1 MAASHLFVSYDIPAM
16 IPYEVVNER
25 YASSIPTASSIAD
38 SVTAVAT
45 AGLIPWVKKLALRAA
60 GAEGIAENVV
70 NDNGLLFGSDS
81 LQVARAAKESQG
93 TRYVQGYK
101 TVNCMDNSGQ
111 AFAVWLNVMYLLP
124 LTYLFARFFVRSYL
138 RRAESRPKDQPRSQ
152 VIEKSSLD
160 ALKGVSKE
168 LSNAIMEMHGE
179 EGGSSRGTNT
189 PDVSAVDAVEKLAEN
204 AQDAAI
210 EADKG
215 FTKVPEN
222 KAAPAATVATP
233 SPKSKKKKKGGKNGE
248 QKAAPSNPFE
258 VLSGD
263 DEQEPEDVSV
273 KSRPN
278 LTPTIKQ

>member
-1 MAASHLFVSYDIPAM
+1 MQITQFVIGTFMAASHLFVSYDIPAM

-25 YASSIPTASSIAD
+25 YASSIPSLSSIAG
-38 SVTAVAT
+38 SVTAAAT

-93 TRYVQGYK
+93 TRYVQGYR

-152 VIEKSSLD
+152 VIEKSSMD

-168 LSNAIMEMHGE
+168 ISNAIMEMHGD
-179 EGGSSRGTNT
+179 EGVSSQGTNT
-189 PDVSAVDAVEKLAEN
+189 PDVSALEQLAKN
-204 AQDAAI
+204 AAT
-210 EADKG
+210 EAEKG
-215 FTKVPEN
+215 FTKVPGN
-222 KAAPAATVATP
+222 KAAPATTATATTP
-233 SPKSKKKKKGGKNGE
+233 SPKSKKKKKGKQNAD
-248 QKAAPSNPFE
+248 QKVAQANPFE

-263 DEQEPEDVSV
+263 DEKGGDVSV
-273 KSRPN
+273 QP
-278 LTPTIKQ
+278 

>member
-1 MAASHLFVSYDIPAM
+1 MAASHLFISYDIPAM
-16 IPYEVVNER
+16 IPYEVVDER
-25 YASSIPTASSIAD
+25 YASSLPSLSSIAG
-38 SVTAVAT
+38 SVATVAT

-93 TRYVQGYK
+93 TRYVQGYR

-124 LTYLFARFFVRSYL
+124 LTYLFGRFFVRSYL
-138 RRAESRPKDQPRSQ
+138 RRAESGPKDQPRSQ
-152 VIEKSSLD
+152 VIEKSSMD

-168 LSNAIMEMHGE
+168 ISDAILEMHGD
-179 EGGSSRGTNT
+179 GGVSSRGTNT
-189 PDVSAVDAVEKLAEN
+189 PDVSALETLAEN
-204 AQDAAI
+204 AAA
-210 EADKG
+210 EAEKG

-222 KAAPAATVATP
+222 KAAPATTTSATTTP
-233 SPKSKKKKKGGKNGE
+233 SPKSKKKRKGKQNAD
-248 QKAAPSNPFE
+248 QTAAQANPFD

-263 DEQEPEDVSV
+263 DERGGDVSV
-273 KSRPN
+273 QS
-278 LTPTIKQ
+278 